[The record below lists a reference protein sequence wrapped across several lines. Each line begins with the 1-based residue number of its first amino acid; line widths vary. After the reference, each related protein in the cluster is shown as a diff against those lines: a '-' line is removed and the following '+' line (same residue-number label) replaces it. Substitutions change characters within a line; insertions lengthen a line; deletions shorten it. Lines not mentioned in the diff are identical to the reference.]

1 MGIKRVVDVGFWTDD
16 KVVDMFSPEDKLF
29 MLYLLTN
36 PHTSQL
42 GIYQINKKNIA
53 FETGYSTDTIAVLLD
68 RFQNS
73 YRIIRYSEKTKE
85 IAVKN
90 YLKHSIIKGGKPVE
104 DLLLKEIAAV
114 KDKAL
119 VKWVFDS
126 IGSDESL
133 NITVQKI
140 ISLSNDNENEN
151 DNENDNED
159 SYHESY
165 NESSPIRQKPA
176 RHKYGQYKNVL
187 LTDEEF
193 EKLENEFPD
202 DWLVRIERLSEYI
215 ASKGAKYKS
224 HLATIRA
231 WARKD
236 KERPAAQN
244 KPAYRGAKAYDPGK
258 YQTPEKR
265 YEDLTETEKAYYDKY
280 GEMPP
285 F

>member
-53 FETGYSTDTIAVLLD
+53 FETGYSTDTIAVLIE

-73 YRIIRYSEKTKE
+73 YKIIRYSEKTKE

-104 DLLLKEIAAV
+104 DLLLKELAAV

-165 NESSPIRQKPA
+165 NESSPIRQKPI
-176 RHKYGQYKNVL
+176 RHKYGHYKNVL
-187 LTDEEF
+187 LTNEEL

-215 ASKGAKYKS
+215 ASKGAKYKN

-236 KERPAAQN
+236 KE
-244 KPAYRGAKAYDPGK
+244 KH
-258 YQTPEKR
+258 QTTDTRYHVSTKR
-265 YEDLTETEKAYYDKY
+265 DEGGGDFMDLL
-280 GEMPP
+280 
-285 F
+285 

>member
-140 ISLSNDNENEN
+140 ISLSNDNDN

-165 NESSPIRQKPA
+165 NESSTIRQKPA

-187 LTDEEF
+187 LTDEEL
-193 EKLENEFPD
+193 EKLKGEFPG
-202 DWLVRIERLSEYI
+202 DWEARIERLSEYI

-236 KERPAAQN
+236 KERHPAPDAR
-244 KPAYRGAKAYDPGK
+244 YHVS
-258 YQTPEKR
+258 TKR
-265 YEDLTETEKAYYDKY
+265 DEGGGDFMDLL
-280 GEMPP
+280 
-285 F
+285 

>member
-42 GIYQINKKNIA
+42 GIYQINKKNMA
-53 FETGYSTDTIAVLLD
+53 FETGYSVDTIAVLLD
-68 RFQNS
+68 RFQNA

-90 YLKHSIIKGGKPVE
+90 YLRHSIIKGGKPVE

-114 KDKAL
+114 KDKSL
-119 VKWVFDS
+119 VKWVFEN

-140 ISLSNDNENEN
+140 ICLSNEN
-151 DNENDNED
+151 DNENDNDNENED

-165 NESSPIRQKPA
+165 NESSPNRQKPT

-187 LTDEEF
+187 LTDEEL
-193 EKLENEFPD
+193 EKLKSEFPG
-202 DWLVRIERLSEYI
+202 DWEARIERLSEYI

-236 KERPAAQN
+236 NEKPAAQN
-244 KPAYRGAKAYDPGK
+244 KPAYRGVKAYDPEK
-258 YQTPEKR
+258 YQTPERR
-265 YEDLTETEKAYYDKY
+265 YEDLSETEKAYYDRH